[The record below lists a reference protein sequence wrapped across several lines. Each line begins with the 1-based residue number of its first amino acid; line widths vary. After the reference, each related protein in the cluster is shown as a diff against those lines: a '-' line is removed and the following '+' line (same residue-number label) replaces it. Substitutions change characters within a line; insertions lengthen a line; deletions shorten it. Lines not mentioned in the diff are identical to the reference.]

1 MTVADI
7 DVDLD
12 GLEDEADSEDAPVA
26 PLTDQEID
34 DAFQNI
40 SFRVIY
46 QTNSFLLP
54 QLRDLIEEGEVINVR
69 PEYQRRSRWPNKK
82 KSQLIE
88 SLLLNV
94 PIPSLF
100 FYESDLAR
108 YEVMDGQQR
117 MNAIAEFLAG
127 SFSLVG
133 MEKLPFLN
141 KKKYKDLTPRVKRS
155 LDRASLSAVVLLRE
169 SKADEG
175 DPFVIRRYVFE
186 KLNTGGEKLNAQE
199 LRNSLYRSDFNKL
212 IVSLAKEPDFCK
224 VFGIP
229 EYTVLDQD
237 PSYVNSA
244 REKNQ
249 MYKTMADCQ
258 AVLRVFALK
267 DDANISG
274 SMKVILDRCM
284 KNNLQTSQEELGEM
298 RIQFVEVLKTA
309 VSFFEGQPFL
319 LPPNEKGKQRVSL
332 AFFDAVMVAVW
343 RRFATIG
350 AMNASIAQIRA
361 GVGLALLDNLEALTG
376 KANTAASIKERIEV
390 IGTAIDAN
398 I

>member
-1 MTVADI
+1 MSDI

-12 GLEDEADSEDAPVA
+12 ETEEEQEEDELTINGPK
-26 PLTDQEID
+26 TDQEID

-69 PEYQRRSRWPNKK
+69 PEYQRRSRWTNKK
-82 KSQLIE
+82 RSQLIE

-94 PIPSLF
+94 PIPPLF

-117 MNAIAEFLAG
+117 MNAISDFLSN
-127 SFSLVG
+127 SFALTG

-141 KKKYKDLTPRVKRS
+141 RKKYQDLTPRIKRS
-155 LDRASLSAVVLLRE
+155 LDRASLSAVVLLQE
-169 SKADEG
+169 SKTLEN
-175 DPFVIRRYVFE
+175 DPFLIRRYVFE

-199 LRNSLYRSDFNKL
+199 LRNSLYRSEFNNL
-212 IVSLAKEPDFCK
+212 IVSLAREKSFCE

-229 EYTVLDQD
+229 VYTHLDDD
-237 PSYVNSA
+237 PSYLNRA

-258 AVLRVFALK
+258 AVLRVFALL
-267 DDANISG
+267 DDNDISG
-274 SMKVILDRCM
+274 SMRVILDRCM
-284 KNNLQTSQEELGEM
+284 RKNLERKAEE
-298 RIQFVEVLKTA
+298 IEVLKA
-309 VSFFEGQPFL
+309 NFVKALQVSISFFKEQPFL
-319 LPPNEKGKQRVSL
+319 LPENEAGKRRVSV
-332 AFFDAVMVAVW
+332 AFFDSVMVSVL
-343 RRFATIG
+343 RRFA
-350 AMNASIAQIRA
+350 S
-361 GVGLALLDNLEALTG
+361 LEAIEQAGERIGERVSATLAQNLSVLTG
-376 KANTAASIKERIEV
+376 KANTAAAIKARINL
-390 IGTAIDAN
+390 IGSAIDTE

>member
-1 MTVADI
+1 MADI

-12 GLEDEADSEDAPVA
+12 ELEEELEADDATGTPV
-26 PLTDQEID
+26 TDQEID

-69 PEYQRRSRWPNKK
+69 PEYQRRSRWTNRK

-117 MNAIAEFLAG
+117 MNAIADFLAG
-127 SFSLVG
+127 SFALTG

-141 KKKYKDLTPRVKRS
+141 RKKYKELTPRVKRS
-155 LDRASLSAVVLLRE
+155 LDRASLSAVVLLQE
-169 SKADEG
+169 SKADED

-199 LRNSLYRSDFNKL
+199 LRNSLFRSNFNQL
-212 IVSLAKEPDFCK
+212 IVELAKEKEFCNI
-224 VFGIP
+224 FGIP
-229 EYTVLDQD
+229 EYTELDND
-237 PSYVNSA
+237 PNYVNA
-244 REKNQ
+244 KREKNQ

-258 AVLRVFALK
+258 AILRVFALK

-284 KNNLQTSQEELGEM
+284 KNNLGLTPEDLEPM
-298 RIQFVEVLKTA
+298 RKQFIDVLKTST
-309 VSFFEGQPFL
+309 SFFEGQPFL

-343 RRFATIG
+343 RRYDCLAQ
-350 AMNASIAQIRA
+350 MQNASVQIQQNM
-361 GVGLALLDNLEALTG
+361 VKALSKNLEALTG
-376 KANTAASIKERIEV
+376 KANTAASIKERIKV
-390 IGTAIDAN
+390 AGMAINEA